1 MEITC
6 TRCHRTV
13 EDENCYCPACGLPR
27 LTYSTDEPN
36 GQIQPEQWN
45 EAVRDASAVDWKVA
59 QRTAIVVA
67 VPAGML
73 CSMVSPVGIMGL
85 LWMAIAALW
94 TVILYVRRKQ
104 SAWITTGA
112 GARIGL
118 VTGLLGTWTAAAT
131 SGIALF
137 VMRFLQHQGNAF
149 DELWQSIVNEN
160 VVPQWTASGMDAHMV
175 DIWKSNLLSPEGRAG
190 AVLAGISLLSCGLL
204 LFAVGGG
211 ALGARM
217 VARRGTPQS

>member
-6 TRCHRTV
+6 TRCHRAV
-13 EDENCYCPACGLPR
+13 EDESCYCAACGLPK

-45 EAVRDASAVDWKVA
+45 DAVRDASAIDWKLA
-59 QRTAIVVA
+59 QRTAILVA

-104 SAWITTGA
+104 SVWITTGA

-118 VTGLLGTWTAAAT
+118 VTGLLGIWTAAAT
-131 SGIALF
+131 SGIALLT
-137 VMRFLQHQGNAF
+137 MRFLQHQGNAF
-149 DELWQSIVNEN
+149 DALWQSIVNES
-160 VVPQWTASGMDAHMV
+160 VVPQWTASGMDVHMI
-175 DIWKSNLLSPEGRAG
+175 DLWKANLLSPEGRAG

-217 VARRGTPQS
+217 IARRRTPQA